1 LKGKF
6 LLVGVVMLEGV
17 VPGEMHSGAHYHSF
31 FRTEEGD
38 WFVYDDLMGFKR
50 VKQTENF
57 TKTIFNFNSSNAPV
71 MYFYERVSDDQLEY
85 AHKQPKIVVDYDEEK
100 LTITKGRV
108 VYFMDSKEELRKKL
122 GEIYEEL

>member
-1 LKGKF
+1 
-6 LLVGVVMLEGV
+6 
-17 VPGEMHSGAHYHSF
+17 
-31 FRTEEGD
+31 
-38 WFVYDDLMGFKR
+38 
-50 VKQTENF
+50 
-57 TKTIFNFNSSNAPV
+57 